1 MSELTKENLGR
12 RIAEVRAAQGLS
24 QEDLA
29 ELLHVSRQT
38 ISNWERGKFFSRC
51 FSTSSSSVTTSHLTR
66 RMNAMKR
73 TLMAGG
79 PGGIPVEVE
88 RKRVRR
94 LNLRVRS
101 DGTAHL
107 SIPLRTSLETAQRFL
122 DDHEDWLRKRVARRE
137 QRAAEPADGLI
148 PLWGKLVNLPEDST
162 ADELYRREL
171 AKRLPDVVS
180 RMESAVGA
188 HANGWQLRAMST
200 RWGSCTPKTGRI
212 RINVRLAAY
221 PPSCLEYV
229 VAHELTHLIE
239 PSHNTRFH
247 DLLAH
252 SYPHEKHARAIL
264 RTSPRDAC
272 SR

>member
-1 MSELTKENLGR
+1 MGFVRGTMLGAPVAVPPKDLR
-12 RIAEVRAAQGLS
+12 AEAGGR
-24 QEDLA
+24 
-29 ELLHVSRQT
+29 
-38 ISNWERGKFFSRC
+38 
-51 FSTSSSSVTTSHLTR
+51 LTR
-66 RMNAMKR
+66 RMDAMKR

-88 RKRVRR
+88 RGRVRR

-107 SIPLRTSLETAQRFL
+107 SVPLRTSLETAQRFL
-122 DDHEDWLRKRVARRE
+122 DDHEDWLRARIDCRE
-137 QRAAEPADGLI
+137 KRAAEPEDGFV
-148 PLWGKLVNLPEDST
+148 PLWGKLVSLPEGTS

-171 AKRLPDVVS
+171 AARLPDAIS
-180 RMESAVGA
+180 RMEEAVGA
-188 HANGWQLRAMST
+188 HASGWQLRAMST

-229 VAHELTHLIE
+229 VAHELTHLLE
-239 PSHNTRFH
+239 PSHNARFH
-247 DLLAH
+247 DLLARA
-252 SYPHEKHARAIL
+252 YPHEKRARAIL

-272 SR
+272 VP